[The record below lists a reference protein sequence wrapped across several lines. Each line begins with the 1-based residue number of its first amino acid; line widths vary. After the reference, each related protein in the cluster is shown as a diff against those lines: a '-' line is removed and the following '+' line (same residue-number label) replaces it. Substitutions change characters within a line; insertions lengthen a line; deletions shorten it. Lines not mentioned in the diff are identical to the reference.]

1 MQIRPASGLYFFCF
15 LAWALSGFSQHIYL
29 KHPEPDFVKSFS
41 DPKYRVAI
49 VNPDSSSILEHQ
61 YAYLLKFYPNL
72 LLKTIK
78 VKFVNSKHPFKIKP
92 KFSSIFKAPL
102 QREYRVYYGK
112 STNSTMDSVLLNN
125 LSFNSQLGFIS
136 VQLST
141 IEDLSTGGFFNFLYW
156 YARNWSKKGR
166 RKIYHDAEHRSLEL
180 GMGYQLY
187 DYNTEFFQRLQID
200 NWQSTKGYSTYM
212 HHYRN
217 LPMKPALILN
227 LISDLPVYMSN
238 AYK

>member
-1 MQIRPASGLYFFCF
+1 
-15 LAWALSGFSQHIYL
+15 
-29 KHPEPDFVKSFS
+29 
-41 DPKYRVAI
+41 
-49 VNPDSSSILEHQ
+49 
-61 YAYLLKFYPNL
+61 
-72 LLKTIK
+72 
-78 VKFVNSKHPFKIKP
+78 
-92 KFSSIFKAPL
+92 
-102 QREYRVYYGK
+102 
-112 STNSTMDSVLLNN
+112 MDSVLLNN

-136 VQLST
+136 IQLSF

-166 RKIYHDAEHRSLEL
+166 RKLYHNAEHRSLEL
-180 GMGYQLY
+180 GIGYQLY
-187 DYNTEFFQRLQID
+187 DYNTEFFQNLQID

-238 AYK
+238 SYK

>member
-1 MQIRPASGLYFFCF
+1 MQNPGSSGLLFICFF
-15 LAWALSGFSQHIYL
+15 LWAFSGFSQHIYF
-29 KHPEPDFVKSFS
+29 KHPERDFVTTFTDSN
-41 DPKYRVAI
+41 YRVAI
-49 VNPDSSSILEHQ
+49 VNPDSNSILEHQ

-72 LLKTIK
+72 LLKTIR

-92 KFSSIFKAPL
+92 KFSSIFKAPI
-102 QREYRVYYGK
+102 QREYRVFYSK
-112 STNSTMDSVLLNN
+112 TTHSTMDSVLLNN
-125 LSFNSQLGFIS
+125 LSFNSQLGCIS
-136 VQLST
+136 IQLSL

-166 RKIYHDAEHRSLEL
+166 RKLYHDAEHRSLEL
-180 GMGYQLY
+180 GLGYQLY
-187 DYNTEFFQRLQID
+187 DYNTEFFHRLQID

-227 LISDLPVYMSN
+227 LIGDLPVYMSN
-238 AYK
+238 SYK